1 MINSGAHQEQEPVSL
16 DSEGRLPYE
25 RRYRWVMLAL
35 VWLLYF
41 MFGIIIFSLGPLVTP
56 ILKDL
61 NISYSQMGLIA
72 GAWPLTYIAVAAIG
86 GAIIDRW
93 GIRKAI
99 LLGVILTGLSEVLR
113 YFAGGFGTMFLC
125 VALFGVGG
133 PLISIGAPK
142 TISLWFQGKERGTAV
157 GIYLTGV
164 WIGGAV
170 IVTTMNSVVM
180 PLTGYSWRIAFL
192 CFGLLVFAGA
202 FLWWLLARDV
212 KPVKATESTSIK
224 KVFSGIISLRNVK
237 LIFMMGPLSFAIGH
251 GLNNWLPN
259 ILEAGGLSPAVAG
272 FAASI
277 PIWIG
282 TPTLVVVPHMVAP
295 HARGRF
301 IALSS
306 VVVTIS
312 LLLLAMTSGIPL
324 IIGLVIYGLAY
335 AWVLP
340 LLVLILMDLPEVGSK
355 YMGSASGMY
364 FCVAELGGFLG
375 PLTVGAI
382 KDWAGG
388 FLAAVCFLASLS
400 FIRIFAALSLKIN
413 PGRELK
419 A

>member
-1 MINSGAHQEQEPVSL
+1 
-16 DSEGRLPYE
+16 
-25 RRYRWVMLAL
+25 MLAL

-56 ILKDL
+56 IIKDL
-61 NISYSQMGLIA
+61 DISYSQMGLVA
-72 GAWPLTYIAVAAIG
+72 GAWPLTYIVVAAIG

-93 GIRKAI
+93 GIRKSI
-99 LLGVILTGLSEVLR
+99 FLGVILIGLSEVLR
-113 YFAGGFGTMFLC
+113 YFASGFGTMFLC

-133 PLISIGAPK
+133 PLISIGSPK
-142 TISLWFQGKERGTAV
+142 TISLWFRGKERGTAV
-157 GIYLTGV
+157 GVYLTGV
-164 WIGGAV
+164 WIGGAA
-170 IVTTMNSVVM
+170 IVTMMNSVVM

-202 FLWWLLARDV
+202 LLWWLLARDI
-212 KPVKATESTSIK
+212 KPVEAEESTSIK
-224 KVFSGIISLRNVK
+224 EVFTSIISLRNVQ
-237 LIFMMGPLSFAIGH
+237 LIFIMGLLTFAIGH
-251 GLNNWLPN
+251 GLNNWLPK
-259 ILEAGGLSPAVAG
+259 ILEAGGFSPATAG

-282 TPTLVVVPHMVAP
+282 TPTLIFIPHMVAP
-295 HARGRF
+295 HARGHF

-306 VVVTIS
+306 ILVIVS
-312 LLLLAMTSGIPL
+312 LLLIGMTTGIPL

-340 LLVLILMDLPEVGSK
+340 LLVLLLMDLPEIGSK

-388 FLAAVCFLASLS
+388 FLVATCFLAGVS
-400 FIRIFAALSLKIN
+400 FIRIFAALSLKIK

>member
-1 MINSGAHQEQEPVSL
+1 LPDKYEIEPYQN
-16 DSEGRLPYE
+16 P
-25 RRYRWVMLAL
+25 YRWVILGLLWL
-35 VWLLYF
+35 VYAV
-41 MFGIIIFSLGPLVTP
+41 FGLVIQSIAPLVTP
-56 ILKDL
+56 ILRDL
-61 NISYSQMGLIA
+61 DMSYAQMGLIL
-72 GAWPLTYIAVAAIG
+72 GSWQLTYILV
-86 GAIIDRW
+86 AIIAGTIIDKW
-93 GIRKAI
+93 GTRKSLTA
-99 LLGVILTGLSEVLR
+99 GVVIIGISAALR
-113 YFAGGFGTMFLC
+113 YFPNGFGTMLLA

-133 PLISIGAPK
+133 PLISVGIPK
-142 TISLWFQGKERGTAV
+142 TVSVWFTGKNRGTAV
-157 GIYLTGV
+157 GVYMTGPRVGGLLVLALT
-164 WIGGAV
+164 
-170 IVTTMNSVVM
+170 NSLVM
-180 PLTGYSWRIAFL
+180 PLTGYSWRLTFV
-192 CFGLLVFAGA
+192 CYGLLTIAVAL
-202 FLWWLLARDV
+202 LWSLLGRDARSTES
-212 KPVKATESTSIK
+212 TESTSMRE
-224 KVFSGIISLRNVK
+224 VFGRIIRVRNVRV
-237 LIFMMGPLSFAIGH
+237 IFVIGLLAFVISH
-251 GLNNWLPN
+251 GFTNWLPK
-259 ILEAGGLSPAVAG
+259 ILEVGGLSPAVAG

-388 FLAAVCFLASLS
+388 FLAAVCFLAGLS
-400 FIRIFAALSLKIN
+400 FVRVFAALSLKLK
-413 PGRELK
+413 PGRELE